1 MTVTYL
7 NYQSSDDQ
15 EIGIRDITPS
25 FKDNFNKGSRIS
37 EVSWSPN
44 GNHIALT
51 RHGELGYLDLESEE
65 YTPLENALNI
75 DTLSLIEW
83 KDENIISY
91 TSERKLYEI
100 NIKTGENKLVY
111 SNDGNDHIRG
121 ISWDDKNYR
130 YLIIK
135 KATSYWLQEENLS
148 VPNMENEDVLYGAL
162 SPNNKLIVYISYSP
176 NKKGELADLKVYD
189 IEEEVLKLRYDPPKK
204 EMLLRSLSWSPDSK
218 WIAFYGGSSE
228 ELSGIYIVS
237 AEGNSSPQKV
247 STIFAGNINWSPKG
261 NQLVV
266 STIGSPSR
274 NELLIVDLPEEYHL
288 K

>member
-1 MTVTYL
+1 MIITYL

-15 EIGIRDITPS
+15 ESGIRDITPS
-25 FKDNFNKGSRIS
+25 FKDNFNKGSRIL

-44 GNHIALT
+44 GNYIALA
-51 RHGELGYLDLESEE
+51 RYGELGYLDLESEE

-75 DTLSLIEW
+75 GILSLIEW
-83 KDENIISY
+83 KDENIICY
-91 TSERKLYEI
+91 TSEEKLYEI
-100 NIKTGENKLVY
+100 NIKTGENNLVY
-111 SNDGNDHIRG
+111 SNESNENIES
-121 ISWDDKNYR
+121 ISWDDENER
-130 YLIIK
+130 YLIILESS
-135 KATSYWLQEENLS
+135 TFWLQEEN
-148 VPNMENEDVLYGAL
+148 VTFPNMENEDVLYGAL

-176 NKKGELADLKVYD
+176 NKKGELEDLKVYD
-189 IEEEVLKLRYDPPKK
+189 IEQEVLKLRYDPPKK

-247 STIFAGNINWSPKG
+247 STIFAGNIDWSPKG